1 MSGFREASCV
11 VACCKMKKLSFVSV
25 ILSFCGLLAFWLVM
39 SGHYDPIHI
48 GMGVL
53 SVIIVM
59 YVNHSLRRHSFYPD
73 EMDDLIN
80 IRYGYLIYY
89 ILWLV
94 WQIIASGFH
103 VAGVIL
109 RKSLPI
115 STYIVRFKA
124 DLPSAHARMI
134 LGNSITLTPGTLT
147 IDIQG
152 NEFTVHALTTKS
164 VSSVVDDS
172 MASRV
177 ARLFSKEKKAIV
189 YDVRFYSSPEEL
201 A

>member
-1 MSGFREASCV
+1 
-11 VACCKMKKLSFVSV
+11 MKKLSFVSG

-48 GMGVL
+48 GMGVVSAL
-53 SVIIVM
+53 VVM
-59 YVNHSLRRHSFYPD
+59 YVNHSLRRHSFYSD
-73 EMDDLIN
+73 ELDDLIN
-80 IRYGYLIYY
+80 LRYGYLIYY
-89 ILWLV
+89 VAWLG

-152 NEFTVHALTTKS
+152 NEFIVHALTTKS

-172 MASRV
+172 MPSRV
-177 ARLFSKEKKAIV
+177 ARLFSREKKAIV

>member
-1 MSGFREASCV
+1 MKKVSPISLLLSFASLFGFWLIMSGYFDW
-11 VACCKMKKLSFVSV
+11 FH
-25 ILSFCGLLAFWLVM
+25 M
-39 SGHYDPIHI
+39 SL
-48 GMGVL
+48 GVL
-53 SVIIVM
+53 SVLIVLIM
-59 YVNHSLRRHSFYPD
+59 NHSLKQHSFYAD
-73 EMDDLIN
+73 EKDDLRHL
-80 IRYGYLIYY
+80 RYGYFLYY
-89 ILWLV
+89 LLWLS

-103 VAGVIL
+103 VAGIIL

-152 NEFTVHALTTKS
+152 NEFTVHALTPQSIST
-164 VSSVVDDS
+164 VVDDN
-172 MASRV
+172 MPSRV
-177 ARLFSKEKKAIV
+177 ARLFTKERKSVV

-201 A
+201 S